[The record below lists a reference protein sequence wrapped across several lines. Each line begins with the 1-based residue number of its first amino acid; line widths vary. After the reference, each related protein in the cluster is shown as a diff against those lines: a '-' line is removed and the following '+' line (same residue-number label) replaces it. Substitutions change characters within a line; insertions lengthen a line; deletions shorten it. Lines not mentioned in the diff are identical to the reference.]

1 MTKIY
6 LILLLVAANLPYITF
21 EVVFRKNARAYQ
33 LYIAAVSAAPS
44 SELVDPNR
52 RRGCHF
58 RATSHPSIYF
68 GMESGGCRLSS
79 RHLLTFAK
87 TLFLR
92 FLPWEI
98 FSHYFVQLY
107 IALTR
112 ITLQPSLWQSCPLFD
127 FCRTQH
133 VRRNELGFGP
143 PGPLSEFE
151 LPTVLPAG
159 SKSWPTRFSEIRFF

>member
-21 EVVFRKNARAYQ
+21 EVVFRKNARADQ
-33 LYIAAVSAAPS
+33 LYIVARWATPS

-92 FLPWEI
+92 FLPWEN
-98 FSHYFVQLY
+98 FFHFFPQLY
-107 IALTR
+107 IGLAR

-159 SKSWPTRFSEIRFF
+159 SKSWPTRFSEIKIF